1 MFKSLRLSV
10 KLILSFGMLLLILG
24 ITLSLFKYSSSDTN
38 RKFKDLLKAD
48 VAIVSRAQDIQL
60 AEANCRN
67 SEKEFFLTRDKKYCA
82 AFDTSIANLKA
93 EGGHII
99 ALASEAEYADVGVK
113 ASTIVSMA
121 DHYQK
126 EFHGV
131 VAAIEYRGLDQN
143 SGLHGKLR
151 DSASQLDAIIA
162 KIRNAELKILLLQL
176 RGHEKDY
183 LLRGDESAVKQADGV
198 LAEMMSKI
206 KAIGEKDRGQYL
218 SHLEGYRRNLEEL
231 ASQDRKIKALVENI
245 RDNTGKIE
253 PAAREIETR
262 VKESADVN
270 SKAVLATAKSRT
282 DTATILGIVAL
293 GLGILIGVIIIPSI
307 TRPVTQV
314 IHALTS
320 GAEQVASAS
329 YQVAES
335 SRQMAEGASEQA
347 SALEETSASLEEMS
361 SMTKQNADNAK
372 RASSMANDARQSAEK
387 GRDAMLR
394 MTDAISRIKES
405 SDKTAKIIKTI
416 DEIAFQTN
424 LLALN
429 ASVEAAR
436 AGEAGKGFAVVA
448 EEVRSLAQRSA
459 EAANVTANLIED
471 SQRNADN
478 GVAVSAEVAE
488 ILKEIA
494 DGVVTM
500 TMLIGEVSA
509 ASNEQALGIEQ
520 VNTTVSQMDKVT
532 QSNAANAEESASA
545 SEELTAQAKE
555 LTEVVRVLNGITVGA
570 GSSSANG
577 NGLMSRLAYLSSHG
591 ASHDTEKSPILPIDG
606 NDGGKPA
613 FAEKRHD
620 AVRGRRVIR
629 PEEVIPLDDNELK
642 DF

>member
-1 MFKSLRLSV
+1 M
-10 KLILSFGMLLLILG
+10 
-24 ITLSLFKYSSSDTN
+24 
-38 RKFKDLLKAD
+38 
-48 VAIVSRAQDIQL
+48 
-60 AEANCRN
+60 
-67 SEKEFFLTRDKKYCA
+67 
-82 AFDTSIANLKA
+82 
-93 EGGHII
+93 
-99 ALASEAEYADVGVK
+99 
-113 ASTIVSMA
+113 
-121 DHYQK
+121 
-126 EFHGV
+126 
-131 VAAIEYRGLDQN
+131 EYRGLDRN

-151 DSASQLDAIIA
+151 DSARQLDAVIA
-162 KIRNAELKILLLQL
+162 RIRNSEPKILLLQL
-176 RGHEKDY
+176 TGHEKDY
-183 LLRGDESAVKQADGV
+183 LLRGDESFAKQADGV
-198 LAEMMSKI
+198 LARMTGKVKVIAET
-206 KAIGEKDRGQYL
+206 DRGQYL
-218 SHLEGYRRNLEEL
+218 SHIEEYRRNLEEL
-231 ASQDRKIKALVENI
+231 VSQERKIKTLVENI

-262 VKESADVN
+262 ARESADVN
-270 SKAVLATAKSRT
+270 SKAVLDTAKSRT
-282 DTATILGIVAL
+282 DTATILGFLAL
-293 GLGILIGVIIIPSI
+293 GLGVLIGVIIIPSI

-314 IHALTS
+314 IGALTS

-347 SALEETSASLEEMS
+347 SSLEETSASLEEMS

-372 RASSMANDARQSAEK
+372 RASAMANDAKGSAEK

-394 MTDAISRIKES
+394 MTDAISRIKDS

-436 AGEAGKGFAVVA
+436 AGDAGKGFAVVA

-459 EAANVTANLIED
+459 EAAHVTANLIED
-471 SQRNADN
+471 SRKNADN
-478 GVAVSAEVAE
+478 GVAVSAEVAA

-555 LTEVVRVLNGITVGA
+555 LTEVVKVLNGITVG
-570 GSSSANG
+570 GEGSSANG
-577 NGLMSRLAYLSSHG
+577 NGLMNRLAYLSGYGAPHDKEKSLVPPIDEDDGAKPVSVERRLG
-591 ASHDTEKSPILPIDG
+591 ASR
-606 NDGGKPA
+606 GG
-613 FAEKRHD
+613 
-620 AVRGRRVIR
+620 RVVR
-629 PEEVIPLDDNELK
+629 PEEVIPLDDHELK